1 MERKQEE
8 KNGRK
13 RGKAFKNVEREAP
26 ACIAPSSA
34 SRSRRGSEERRPGGG
49 STCGRARRRAPLRG
63 SPSGRR
69 VRTAREGVPRAG
81 FEAAKKGVPH
91 AGFEATKR
99 QKKKGV
105 NLNRTD
111 TIFEKDDRQITRAE
125 NLPVCPE
132 LYRSLWLVIGP

>member
-34 SRSRRGSEERRPGGG
+34 SRSRRGSEEGVPAGGAPAAGREGARLSAVPRRAAASGLRGRGFHGRGSRRPRKGFH
-49 STCGRARRRAPLRG
+49 TRG
-63 SPSGRR
+63 SRR
-69 VRTAREGVPRAG
+69 P
-81 FEAAKKGVPH
+81 KD
-91 AGFEATKR
+91 
-99 QKKKGV
+99 KKKVV